1 MESKLKDYMVA
12 HKFKT
17 EELRDQ
23 YFEMSKDMTADDIRA
38 NMKNENASFQMN
50 WNNEK
55 NDMVMFCWWKANSPE
70 AIEETLGEMG
80 QMFVNDI
87 KEMANEVDYD
97 LYLVANT
104 DVPWVADT
112 HRQWED
118 ESRDGRRKAFEH
130 RLKGEL
136 LARDKEFIE
145 ITGDDFEDRFIQAR
159 DAIIKHAFKGKT
171 YADFGLKQPS

>member
-1 MESKLKDYMVA
+1 MENSMKDYMVA

-55 NDMVMFCWWKANSPE
+55 NDMVMFCWWKAISPE

-87 KEMANEVDYD
+87 KEMANVMD
-97 LYLVANT
+97 VT
-104 DVPWVADT
+104 D
-112 HRQWED
+112 
-118 ESRDGRRKAFEH
+118 
-130 RLKGEL
+130 
-136 LARDKEFIE
+136 
-145 ITGDDFEDRFIQAR
+145 
-159 DAIIKHAFKGKT
+159 
-171 YADFGLKQPS
+171 